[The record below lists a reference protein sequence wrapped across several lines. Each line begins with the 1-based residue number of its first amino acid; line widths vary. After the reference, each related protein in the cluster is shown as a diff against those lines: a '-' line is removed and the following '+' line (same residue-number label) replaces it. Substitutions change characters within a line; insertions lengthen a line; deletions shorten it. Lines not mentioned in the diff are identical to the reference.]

1 MILSRIIHH
10 LRTQNWTAVA
20 LEFVIVIAGV
30 VIGFQVTAWN
40 ETREGEARGEAY
52 LERIQSDLA
61 VDIASYDDRIAFWSA
76 VSDYGV
82 QALETSN
89 NPDRIADTEA
99 DWELIVAYF
108 QASQVSEFNAV
119 QTTYTEITS
128 AGELGL
134 IANLNVR
141 ERLSVYY
148 TLTENFTMTERPAY
162 RVTVR
167 GIIPVRL
174 QLYIWENCWDSDF
187 YGRQFLIACD
197 PPADG
202 GEIMS
207 TANLLATDT
216 ELHNEL
222 RYWISTLQVLQTMG
236 RDRRG
241 EASDIRAAIAA
252 DRGAEL

>member
-119 QTTYTEITS
+119 
-128 AGELGL
+128 
-134 IANLNVR
+134 
-141 ERLSVYY
+141 
-148 TLTENFTMTERPAY
+148 
-162 RVTVR
+162 
-167 GIIPVRL
+167 
-174 QLYIWENCWDSDF
+174 
-187 YGRQFLIACD
+187 
-197 PPADG
+197 
-202 GEIMS
+202 
-207 TANLLATDT
+207 
-216 ELHNEL
+216 
-222 RYWISTLQVLQTMG
+222 
-236 RDRRG
+236 
-241 EASDIRAAIAA
+241 
-252 DRGAEL
+252 

>member
-10 LRTQNWTAVA
+10 LKTQNWTAVA
-20 LEFVIVIAGV
+20 IEFVIVIAGV

-40 ETREGEARGEAY
+40 ETRRGEARGQAY

-61 VDIASYDDRIAFWSA
+61 VDIASYDDRIAFWST
-76 VSDYGV
+76 VSDFGV
-82 QALETSN
+82 QALETSSD
-89 NPDRIADTEA
+89 PDRIAGTQA
-99 DWELIVAYF
+99 DWDLIVAFF

-134 IANLNVR
+134 IGNLNVR

-174 QLYIWENCWDSDF
+174 QLYIWEHCWNSDF

-197 PPADG
+197 APADN
-202 GEIMS
+202 GEIMQ
-207 TANLLATDT
+207 TANLLAADT
-216 ELHNEL
+216 ELHNQL

-236 RDRRG
+236 RDRRS
-241 EASDIRAAIAA
+241 EASDIREAIATDLEA
-252 DRGAEL
+252 TP

>member
-10 LRTQNWTAVA
+10 LKTQNWTAVA

-40 ETREGEARGEAY
+40 ETREGEARGQAY
-52 LERIQSDLA
+52 LERIRSDLA
-61 VDIASYDDRIAFWSA
+61 LDIASYDDRINFWSS
-76 VSDYGV
+76 VSDFGL
-82 QALETSN
+82 QALETSSD
-89 NPDRIADTEA
+89 PDRAPDIEA
-99 DWELIVAYF
+99 DWALVVAFF

-134 IANLNVR
+134 IANLHVR

-162 RVTVR
+162 RVSAR

-174 QLYIWENCWDSDF
+174 QLYIWENCWSSDF
-187 YGRQFLIACD
+187 YGRQFLVACRA
-197 PPADG
+197 PADG
-202 GEIMS
+202 VDIS
-207 TANLLATDT
+207 RTASLLAADT
-216 ELHNEL
+216 ELHNQL

-241 EASDIRAAIAA
+241 EAIAIREAIAA
-252 DRGAEL
+252 DLGVDP